1 MKEVNQKP
9 EPKSYGQK
17 IRFQIEL
24 MATMLNAGREGAA
37 LAAINKAL
45 DLADE
50 AHYLEFPDDR

>member
-24 MATMLNAGREGAA
+24 MALMLQTGRETAA

-45 DLADE
+45 ELADE